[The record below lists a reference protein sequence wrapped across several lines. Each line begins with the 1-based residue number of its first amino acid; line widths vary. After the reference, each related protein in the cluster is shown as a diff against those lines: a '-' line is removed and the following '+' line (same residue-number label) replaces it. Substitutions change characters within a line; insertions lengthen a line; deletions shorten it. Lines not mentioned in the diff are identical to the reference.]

1 MSDLTKTPR
10 ELDIEVRRPH
20 FDLSSDLK
28 EDWFDGSAFKTA
40 FENGFS
46 LLFPIGEKAFIESVR
61 NFEND
66 VSDPKLLKEIKA
78 FYGQEAAHRKVHQ
91 QYNET
96 LCQMR
101 GYDLEL
107 LTKPQVE
114 RHRNRYSQLS
124 PFQRLAATVA
134 AEHLTA
140 ILADD
145 LMKNKDHFADQGK
158 SIAKLWY
165 WHALEESEHKAVA
178 FDVYVHVGGTLEGRR
193 KALIFATF
201 FILKDTFR
209 SMFIMLKK
217 DGQLWKIR
225 TWIDGINFLFLKPGI
240 LRRILIPWMKFFNKD
255 FHPWDLNNM
264 DSIDYWKKQITQKV
278 TPNL

>member
-165 WHALEESEHKAVA
+165 WHALEAVSYTHLTLPTKA
-178 FDVYVHVGGTLEGRR
+178 
-193 KALIFATF
+193 
-201 FILKDTFR
+201 
-209 SMFIMLKK
+209 
-217 DGQLWKIR
+217 
-225 TWIDGINFLFLKPGI
+225 
-240 LRRILIPWMKFFNKD
+240 
-255 FHPWDLNNM
+255 
-264 DSIDYWKKQITQKV
+264 
-278 TPNL
+278 